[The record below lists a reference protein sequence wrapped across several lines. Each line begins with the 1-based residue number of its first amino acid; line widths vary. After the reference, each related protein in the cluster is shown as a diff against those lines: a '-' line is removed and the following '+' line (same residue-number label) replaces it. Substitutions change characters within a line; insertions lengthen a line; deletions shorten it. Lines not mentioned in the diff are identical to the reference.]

1 MQREQVIA
9 VVAALTGIA
18 AYIFVSGFYD
28 MWRAEQDFERLVGT
42 LEAKAAHDWVDR
54 RTEDDQKVYVFR
66 LPGKKQVAMSP
77 IDGWWT
83 NRCRVRFS
91 RVGGSSTDDLPK
103 GGWFP
108 IDECRELVREAV
120 GADES
125 ESE

>member
-1 MQREQVIA
+1 MEREQVIA

-28 MWRAEQDFERLVGT
+28 IWRAEQDFERLVAT
-42 LEAKAAHDWVDR
+42 LEADAVHGGIDR
-54 RTEDDQKVYVFR
+54 RTEGDRRIYVFR
-66 LPGKKQVAMSP
+66 LPGNKQVAMSP
-77 IDGWWT
+77 IDGWWA

-91 RVGGSSTDDLPK
+91 RVEGASTDDLPE